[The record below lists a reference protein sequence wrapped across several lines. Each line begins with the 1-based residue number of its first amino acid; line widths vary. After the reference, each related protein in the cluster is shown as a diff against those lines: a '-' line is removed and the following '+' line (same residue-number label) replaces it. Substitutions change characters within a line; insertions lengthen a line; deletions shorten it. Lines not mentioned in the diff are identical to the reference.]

1 MSVFADISTGFYH
14 ECRPY
19 AVLEKYYAYITPAI
33 ALFSEGERLEL
44 EKSPLETSTVIK
56 HLDRIYSLI
65 SRLRE
70 VEARQAKQ
78 TGQKA
83 NEAAMQEPFGGPPPA
98 PTVNR
103 LHSALNTSDDPES
116 CHRLIQPKFAGNGRT
131 HPPRESKLPA
141 TILLMGKVA
150 MKQAGTQTV
159 DTAIM
164 DVNESS
170 EQDGMTEDT
179 LQDKTDGWNLVE
191 ATDGAM
197 KLEED
202 VAEQLDGEGKSE
214 NAEWDLCD

>member
-1 MSVFADISTGFYH
+1 M
-14 ECRPY
+14 
-19 AVLEKYYAYITPAI
+19 EKYYAYITPAV

-65 SRLRE
+65 SRFRE

-83 NEAAMQEPFGGPPPA
+83 NEAAMQEPFGGSPPA
-98 PTVNR
+98 PIVNR
-103 LHSALNTSDDPES
+103 LHSALHTSDDPES

-131 HPPRESKLPA
+131 HPPGESKLPT
-141 TILLMGKVA
+141 TILQMGKVA

-164 DVNESS
+164 NVKESS
-170 EQDGMTEDT
+170 EQDSMTEDT
-179 LQDKTDGWNLVE
+179 LQDKTDGWDLVE
-191 ATDGAM
+191 ATDGATN
-197 KLEED
+197 LEED
-202 VAEQLDGEGKSE
+202 VADQLDGEGKSE
-214 NAEWDLCD
+214 NAEWDLCE